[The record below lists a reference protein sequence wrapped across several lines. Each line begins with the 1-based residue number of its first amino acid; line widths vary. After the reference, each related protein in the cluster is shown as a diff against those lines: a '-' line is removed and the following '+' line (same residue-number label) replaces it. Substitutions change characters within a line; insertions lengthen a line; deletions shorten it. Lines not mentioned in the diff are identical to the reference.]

1 MKEASWEAVSGKN
14 RGWVEGPR
22 EEKEDWVASYYIE
35 TEGKEIKISEDKI
48 LLKFLV
54 GQQEKAAGVK

>member
-1 MKEASWEAVSGKN
+1 MN